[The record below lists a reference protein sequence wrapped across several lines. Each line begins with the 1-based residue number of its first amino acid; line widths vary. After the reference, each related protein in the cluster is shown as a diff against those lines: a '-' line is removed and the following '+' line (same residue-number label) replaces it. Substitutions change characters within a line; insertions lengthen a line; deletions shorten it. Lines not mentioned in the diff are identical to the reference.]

1 MRSGA
6 KRVARIKSGSKEMR
20 TVNDS
25 LADRASVKKING
37 GSFFKA
43 VPPKNGIVG
52 GHTVLSGNYLRAP
65 SAKSDWIFWSL
76 ARLIDLTK
84 SQKKKNLS
92 MCQLVVEIIALA
104 RSQVQNRG

>member
-1 MRSGA
+1 
-6 KRVARIKSGSKEMR
+6 MR

-52 GHTVLSGNYLRAP
+52 GHTVLSGNYLSSIRQV
-65 SAKSDWIFWSL
+65 
-76 ARLIDLTK
+76 RLDFLVF
-84 SQKKKNLS
+84 SQ
-92 MCQLVVEIIALA
+92 AY
-104 RSQVQNRG
+104 RPD

>member
-84 SQKKKNLS
+84 SQQTKKLS
-92 MCQLVVEIIALA
+92 IV
-104 RSQVQNRG
+104 NW

>member
-20 TVNDS
+20 TVNDIS
-25 LADRASVKKING
+25 RRADRASVKKING

-84 SQKKKNLS
+84 PQKK
-92 MCQLVVEIIALA
+92 
-104 RSQVQNRG
+104 

>member
-52 GHTVLSGNYLRAP
+52 GHTVYTVYSTVR
-65 SAKSDWIFWSL
+65 
-76 ARLIDLTK
+76 
-84 SQKKKNLS
+84 
-92 MCQLVVEIIALA
+92 
-104 RSQVQNRG
+104 

>member
-52 GHTVLSGNYLRAP
+52 GHSAEHTVALLSGNYLSSIRQV
-65 SAKSDWIFWSL
+65 
-76 ARLIDLTK
+76 RLDFLVF
-84 SQKKKNLS
+84 SQ
-92 MCQLVVEIIALA
+92 AY
-104 RSQVQNRG
+104 RPD

>member
-20 TVNDS
+20 TVNDIS
-25 LADRASVKKING
+25 PISFSVKKING

-52 GHTVLSGNYLRAP
+52 GHTVALLSGNYLSSITP
-65 SAKSDWIFWSL
+65 SPTGFFGL
-76 ARLIDLTK
+76 
-84 SQKKKNLS
+84 
-92 MCQLVVEIIALA
+92 
-104 RSQVQNRG
+104 

>member
-6 KRVARIKSGSKEMR
+6 KRVARIKSGSKER
-20 TVNDS
+20 ELSTTS

-52 GHTVLSGNYLRAP
+52 GQSGNYTCTARTVAP
-65 SAKSDWIFWSL
+65 SRQV
-76 ARLIDLTK
+76 RLDFLVF
-84 SQKKKNLS
+84 SQ
-92 MCQLVVEIIALA
+92 AY
-104 RSQVQNRG
+104 RPD

>member
-52 GHTVLSGNYLRAP
+52 GHTV
-65 SAKSDWIFWSL
+65 
-76 ARLIDLTK
+76 
-84 SQKKKNLS
+84 KKINGGSFFKAVPPKNGI
-92 MCQLVVEIIALA
+92 VGGHT
-104 RSQVQNRG
+104 VQY

>member
-52 GHTVLSGNYLRAP
+52 GHTVYCP
-65 SAKSDWIFWSL
+65 V
-76 ARLIDLTK
+76 TT
-84 SQKKKNLS
+84 
-92 MCQLVVEIIALA
+92 
-104 RSQVQNRG
+104 

>member
-43 VPPKNGIVG
+43 EPPRNGIVG
-52 GHTVLSGNYLRAP
+52 GHSAEHTQVL
-65 SAKSDWIFWSL
+65 
-76 ARLIDLTK
+76 LTETRVF
-84 SQKKKNLS
+84 S
-92 MCQLVVEIIALA
+92 VT
-104 RSQVQNRG
+104 

>member
-6 KRVARIKSGSKEMR
+6 RRATNYNDGSKER
-20 TVNDS
+20 ELSTTS

-52 GHTVLSGNYLRAP
+52 GHTV
-65 SAKSDWIFWSL
+65 
-76 ARLIDLTK
+76 
-84 SQKKKNLS
+84 Q
-92 MCQLVVEIIALA
+92 
-104 RSQVQNRG
+104 

>member
-6 KRVARIKSGSKEMR
+6 KRVARIKSGSKER
-20 TVNDS
+20 ELSTTS

-52 GHTVLSGNYLRAP
+52 GHAITVLSGNYLSSP

-84 SQKKKNLS
+84 PQKK
-92 MCQLVVEIIALA
+92 
-104 RSQVQNRG
+104 

>member
-76 ARLIDLTK
+76 ARFIDLTK
-84 SQKKKNLS
+84 SQQTKKLS

>member
-52 GHTVLSGNYLRAP
+52 GHTVALLSGTRNYLSSIRQV
-65 SAKSDWIFWSL
+65 
-76 ARLIDLTK
+76 RLDFLVF
-84 SQKKKNLS
+84 SQ
-92 MCQLVVEIIALA
+92 AY
-104 RSQVQNRG
+104 RPD

>member
-52 GHTVLSGNYLRAP
+52 GHTVLYSNTVQYCTVQYYLILYCTVLYCTVLPA
-65 SAKSDWIFWSL
+65 IF
-76 ARLIDLTK
+76 
-84 SQKKKNLS
+84 
-92 MCQLVVEIIALA
+92 
-104 RSQVQNRG
+104 